1 MEKPDTKGLPIIM
14 FLTNR
19 GDQIQIATNDE
30 DDLIESVGENV
41 RDMLDLSEVT
51 EITLKIIR

>member
-1 MEKPDTKGLPIIM
+1 MEKPDTQGLPIIM